1 MSKHTLSLVFEDGRS
16 ETIQAD
22 EADTVYM
29 ACLRNKIRI
38 LTDCLEGACATCK
51 GQCIEGEYRLDDY
64 SEEALSAEELAQRTV
79 LTCQMHVKSDC
90 VIEFPYDSKEAFKEG
105 PKSWSCS
112 VDVIDMVSSTVAR
125 LEISPNDAE
134 AAPPSF
140 LPGQYVHLSVPG
152 TEETRSYS
160 FANPPHETGCFVFY
174 IKLLEDGVM
183 SRYLRDQAKIGDE
196 ITMTGP
202 FGHFYLRRP
211 ENPVLMVAGGTG
223 LAPMLSMLDHMVEAG
238 WTGRQV
244 HLLCGANEADELFSL
259 DRLNAYAEDGIELVV
274 EYAVVEAKGGWRGTT
289 GHVTSLLRE
298 ELIGDGAEI
307 YLCGPPPMIEAAESW
322 LAGQNVDEKR
332 IHAEKFLPS

>member
-1 MSKHTLSLVFEDGRS
+1 MSKHTLTLVFEDGRS

-51 GQCIEGEYRLDDY
+51 GHCIEGDY
-64 SEEALSAEELAQRTV
+64 ELEDYAEEALSVEEAAEREV

-90 VIEFPYDSKEAFKEG
+90 VVEFPYASKLAFKEG

-112 VDVIDMVSSTVAR
+112 VVSVDMVSSSVAR
-125 LEISPNDAE
+125 LEIRPSDAGT
-134 AAPPSF
+134 PPPAF

-152 TEETRSYS
+152 SDETRSYS
-160 FANPPHETGCFVFY
+160 FANPPRDSGAFVFY
-174 IKLLEDGVM
+174 IKLLDDGVM
-183 SRYLRDQAKIGDE
+183 SGYLRERAAAGDE
-196 ITMTGP
+196 IAMTGP

-211 ENPVLMVAGGTG
+211 ERPLLMVAGGTG

-238 WTGRQV
+238 WTEQKV
-244 HLLCGANEADELFSL
+244 HLLCGANTADELFSQDTL
-259 DRLNAYAEDGIELVV
+259 ASYRDAGIDLSV
-274 EYAVVEAKGGWRGTT
+274 EYAVVAPADGWDGAV
-289 GHVTSLLRE
+289 GHVTALLRP
-298 ELIGDGAEI
+298 ELIGAGADI
-307 YLCGPPPMIEAAESW
+307 YLCGPPPMIEAAEGW
-322 LAGQNVDEKR
+322 LAAQNVDEKL

>member
-1 MSKHTLSLVFEDGRS
+1 MSKYRLSLVFEDGRS

-51 GQCIEGEYRLDDY
+51 GQCVEGEYALDDY
-64 SEEALSAEELAQRTV
+64 AEEALSASEYAERTV

-90 VIEFPYDSKEAFKEG
+90 VVEFPYDSKLAFKEG
-105 PKSWSCS
+105 PKSWACS
-112 VDVIDMVSSTVAR
+112 VIAVDMVSSTVAR
-125 LEISPNDAE
+125 LEIGPTDAE
-134 AAPPSF
+134 AAPPAF

-152 TEETRSYS
+152 AEETRSYS

-183 SRYLRDQAKIGDE
+183 SRYLRERAKPGDE

-211 ENPVLMVAGGTG
+211 EAPVLMVAGGTG
-223 LAPMLSMLDHMVEAG
+223 LAPMLSMLDHMVAAG
-238 WTGRQV
+238 WTDQGV
-244 HLLCGANEADELFSL
+244 HLLCGANTADELFSL
-259 DRLNAYAEDGIELVV
+259 DRLAAYAKDGIELTV
-274 EYAVVEAKGGWRGTT
+274 EYAAVEPSDGWAGAT
-289 GHVTSLLRE
+289 GHVTSLLRDG
-298 ELIGDGAEI
+298 LIGDGAEI

-322 LAGQNVDEKR
+322 LSGRNVDEKR